1 MFAGKQIL
9 MSGHHTNYK
18 WWALVLISSGVFLS
32 VIDIFIVN
40 VAIPS
45 IKAGIHGSDG
55 DSQLFI
61 ALYLIGYAAFLITG
75 GRMGDHFGRKKV
87 FIIAMLLFTTASV
100 FCGIAQTP
108 LQLISARF
116 IQGTGA
122 AFMVPQ
128 GIALIQI
135 LFPEHE
141 LRAKALGIY
150 GSIAGVASVI
160 GMFLGGVLP
169 DIAWII
175 PGWRLIFL
183 INLPVGLMAAGLSAR
198 FLKESALIRSV
209 KFDYAGIVILT
220 ITLMALTYPLIRGRE
235 LGWPSWSIVLLT
247 GALLMIW
254 IFLKHQSKKLVSG
267 KDPLINV
274 ELFNYKDFNIGLLAV
289 FFYYMVQESYFFV
302 NTLLLQ
308 TGMGIGSSRTGMFFA
323 CQGVGYV
330 VASLLSIHLVSI
342 FGKKVLQ
349 VGIVIMIIALALHVI
364 VLENRPVNQLV
375 LMAVLFSYG
384 LGCGSVLPSLLT
396 ITLRN
401 IPARFAGAASGT
413 YSTVQQT
420 AIAIGVGIVVGLFFN
435 EIGIN
440 NTLFN
445 YLRAYRIATICNII
459 FLVVVAFFLWLM
471 PKGKRINND
480 LNTTQIKIS

>member
-1 MFAGKQIL
+1 
-9 MSGHHTNYK
+9 MSGNYTNYR

-45 IKAGIHGSDG
+45 IKEGIRATDG

-61 ALYLIGYAAFLITG
+61 ALYLIGYASFLITG

-87 FIIAMLLFTTASV
+87 FTIAMLLFTTASV

-108 LQLISARF
+108 FQLITARF
-116 IQGTGA
+116 IQGIGA

-141 LRAKALGIY
+141 VRVKALGIY

-160 GMFLGGVLP
+160 GMFLGGLLP
-169 DIAWII
+169 DLTFII

-183 INLPVGLMAAGLSAR
+183 INLPVGLLAVVLSAK
-198 FLKESALIRSV
+198 FLKESELIRAV
-209 KFDYAGIVILT
+209 KFDYSGIAILT
-220 ITLMALTYPLIRGRE
+220 VALISLTIPLIRGRE
-235 LGWPSWSIVLLT
+235 LGWPLWSILLIL

-254 IFLKHQSKKLVSG
+254 IFVKDQQKKLASG
-267 KDPLINV
+267 NEPLINV
-274 ELFNYKDFNIGLLAV
+274 KLFSYKDFNIGLLAV

-302 NTLLLQ
+302 NTVLMQ
-308 TGMGIGSSRTGMFFA
+308 TGMHFGSSRTGIFFA
-323 CQGVGYV
+323 CQGIGYV
-330 VASLLSIHLVSI
+330 VASLLSIHFVGV

-349 VGIVIMIIALALHVI
+349 VGIVIMIVALVFHIL
-364 VLENRPVNQLV
+364 VLESKPVNQVV
-375 LMAVLFSYG
+375 LMAVLFFYG

-401 IPARFAGAASGT
+401 IPTHFAGAASGT

-420 AIAIGVGIVVGLFFN
+420 AIAIGVGVVVGLFFN
-435 EIGIN
+435 EISGSK
-440 NTLFN
+440 TLLN
-445 YLRAYRIATICNII
+445 YLHAYRIATGCNII
-459 FLVVVAFFLWLM
+459 FLIAVAFFLWLM
-471 PKGKRINND
+471 PKERAN
-480 LNTTQIKIS
+480 Q

>member
-1 MFAGKQIL
+1 MFADKQIL
-9 MSGHHTNYK
+9 MSGHHTNYR

-108 LQLISARF
+108 LHLITARF
-116 IQGTGA
+116 IQGIGA

-141 LRAKALGIY
+141 MRVKALGIY

-160 GMFLGGVLP
+160 GMFLGGILP
-169 DIAWII
+169 DFAFII

-183 INLPVGLMAAGLSAR
+183 INLPVGLLASGLSAK

-220 ITLMALTYPLIRGRE
+220 IALIALTYPLIRGRE
-235 LGWPSWSIVLLT
+235 LGWPLWSILLLI
-247 GALLMIW
+247 GALLIIW
-254 IFLKHQSKKLVSG
+254 LFLKHQSKKLAAG
-267 KDPLINV
+267 KEPLINV

-302 NTLLLQ
+302 NTVLLQ
-308 TGMGIGSSRTGMFFA
+308 TGMGIGSSRTGIFFA

-330 VASLLSIHLVSI
+330 VASLLSIHLVGV

-349 VGIVIMIIALALHVI
+349 VGIVIMIIALVFHVL
-364 VLENRPVNQLV
+364 VLESKPVNQIL
-375 LMAVLFSYG
+375 LMSVLFFYG

-401 IPARFAGAASGT
+401 IPTRFAGAASGT

-420 AIAIGVGIVVGLFFN
+420 AIAIGVGVVVGLFFN
-435 EIGIN
+435 EIEGDK
-440 NTLFN
+440 TLFN
-445 YLRAYRIATICNII
+445 YLHAYRIATSCNII
-459 FLVVVAFFLWLM
+459 FLITVAFFLWLM
-471 PKGKRINND
+471 PKGKTN
-480 LNTTQIKIS
+480 